1 VDNCGRNLNRM
12 NSEQVP
18 SSLRNILADV
28 LEISPEEVT
37 PDLNIGMV
45 DNWDSF
51 RHLQA
56 MLAVEGE
63 YGVQFDPQRI
73 PELTSVSLIQAELEK
88 KGATL

>member
-1 VDNCGRNLNRM
+1 M